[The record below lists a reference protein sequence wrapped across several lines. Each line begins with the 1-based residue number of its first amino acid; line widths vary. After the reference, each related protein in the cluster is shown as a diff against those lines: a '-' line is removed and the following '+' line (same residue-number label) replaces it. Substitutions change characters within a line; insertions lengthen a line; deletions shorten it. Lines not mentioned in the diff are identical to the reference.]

1 MNIILAASA
10 AAVIAMPAA
19 AQTVAPPPPATTIVP
34 VAAPAPKPPLRR
46 AAIHKTSP
54 NVARVAAANRAAMQ
68 EPKAQAFVNAVQIY
82 PFSDGAIYQVYTAPG
97 AVTDIALQAG
107 ETLIAVAAGDTARW
121 VIGDTT
127 SGTGIEKR
135 THILVKP
142 FASGLATNLVV
153 TTDRRSYH
161 LQLTA
166 TSRTAMAALSWTYP
180 VDALIALRKAN
191 EQVAATAAP
200 VAEGLAV
207 DNLHFNYAISGDTP
221 DWRPIRAF
229 DDGRQTFVEFPA
241 SITVVEAPP
250 LFIVG
255 PTGEAELVNYRV
267 RGRFYVVDR
276 IFDAAELRL
285 GTKKQEVVRITRVA
299 EGAPSRKGNHLAQA
313 LPRLVDRRP
322 VPLFGVASQSL
333 RLLQCVGVERHAERR
348 APDNRPQ
355 VFWVRFVEIPTP
367 IALDQVGLPRHCARL
382 ICDRF
387 MCHRPP

>member
-1 MNIILAASA
+1 M
-10 AAVIAMPAA
+10 
-19 AQTVAPPPPATTIVP
+19 
-34 VAAPAPKPPLRR
+34 
-46 AAIHKTSP
+46 
-54 NVARVAAANRAAMQ
+54 
-68 EPKAQAFVNAVQIY
+68 
-82 PFSDGAIYQVYTAPG
+82 
-97 AVTDIALQAG
+97 TDIALQAG

-333 RLLQCVGVERHAERR
+333 RLPQCVGVERHAERR